1 MSTRTTFN
9 LVERSMQVILD
20 NQHSGGAFLACPAMP
35 DYQFS
40 WFRDGAYIA
49 YALMIDGKYVGA
61 QYNGSMAA
69 QWEAGFRFHSW
80 CANQILA
87 RAPGLERVIARVKA
101 GTGFDKRDVLNAR
114 YRVDGLEGPMDWPE
128 FQLDGPGTWLWS
140 LNEYVK
146 TMGFVPLPAEW
157 ESAVVLTVHYL
168 SAVWQQPCY
177 DCWEEFSEEIHTST
191 LAAIYAGL
199 QAAQELVPT
208 LKLDDVRSQIKQF
221 VLENCLTPT
230 GELAKSVGRDEVD
243 ANLIGV
249 VIPHA
254 LFSPDDPIILRTI
267 DRIERELC
275 ASNGG
280 VHRYLKDTYYG
291 GGAWVLLDLHLA
303 WYYAVTRQLNKAA
316 EIIAWVE
323 TLMDVDG
330 FLPEQ
335 VSSTMLAPDYYGSW
349 VEQRG
354 PIANPLLW
362 THAMYIVVK
371 RALQEPLP
379 ASLETGVVG

>member
-1 MSTRTTFN
+1 MSARTN
-9 LVERSMQVILD
+9 LDLLERSMQVILD
-20 NQHSGGAFLACPAMP
+20 NQHSGGAFLACPTMP

-40 WFRDGAYIA
+40 WFRDGAYIV
-49 YALMIDGKYVGA
+49 YALTIDGKQVGA

-80 CANQILA
+80 CANQVLSRETA
-87 RAPGLERVIARVKA
+87 LERVIASIA
-101 GTGFDKRDVLNAR
+101 SNGNFDRRDVLNAR
-114 YRVDGLEGPMDWPE
+114 YRVTGLEGPVDWPE

-146 TMGFVPLPAEW
+146 TMGFSPLPAEW
-157 ESAVVLTVHYL
+157 ESAVTLTARYL
-168 SAVWQQPCY
+168 ATVWKFPCY
-177 DCWEEFSEEIHTST
+177 DCWEEHSDEIHTST

-199 QAAQELVPT
+199 KAAQEMVPS
-208 LKLDDVRSQIKQF
+208 LELSNVGEQIKQF
-221 VLENCLTPT
+221 VLANCLTPN

-243 ANLIGV
+243 ANLIGAV
-249 VIPHA
+249 LPHG
-254 LFSPDDPIILRTI
+254 LFSPDDPILLRTI
-267 DRIERELC
+267 SRIERELC
-275 ASNGG
+275 AEIGG

-303 WYYAVTRQLNKAA
+303 WYYIAAGQPEKAA
-316 EIIAWVE
+316 EIVAWVE
-323 TLMDVDG
+323 SIADLDG

-335 VSSTMLAPDYYGSW
+335 VVSTMLAPDYYGSW

-362 THAMYIVVK
+362 THAMYIIVK
-371 RALQEPLP
+371 RELEQQ
-379 ASLETGVVG
+379 ASIS